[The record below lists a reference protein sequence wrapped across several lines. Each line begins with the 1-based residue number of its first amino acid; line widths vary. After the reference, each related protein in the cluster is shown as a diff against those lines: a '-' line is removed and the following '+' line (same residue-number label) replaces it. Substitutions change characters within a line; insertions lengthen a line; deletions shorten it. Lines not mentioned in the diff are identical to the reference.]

1 MAQRAPYQPALLRL
15 LHGAM
20 VLLVP
25 LASLTGA
32 VVFSNHDGRWW
43 RLPVQVPG
51 DWIDLH
57 GSVGVMLWPLTLLFV
72 IYALSLGRQRLSRA
86 ANAAALIGLVLAV
99 GSGKLMEEDW
109 LRSGEL
115 DHAVYHLHLLSW
127 LLITGAVIWHVLAAL
142 QRGGLSLAGS
152 MFRLER
158 RPSDQPWRLG
168 R

>member
-15 LHGAM
+15 LHDAM

-142 QRGGLSLAGS
+142 QRGGLSLAAS

>member
-142 QRGGLSLAGS
+142 QRGGLSLAAS

-158 RPSDQPWRLG
+158 RPNDQPWRLG

>member
-1 MAQRAPYQPALLRL
+1 
-15 LHGAM
+15 M

-142 QRGGLSLAGS
+142 QRGGLSLAAS

>member
-142 QRGGLSLAGS
+142 QRGGLSLAAS